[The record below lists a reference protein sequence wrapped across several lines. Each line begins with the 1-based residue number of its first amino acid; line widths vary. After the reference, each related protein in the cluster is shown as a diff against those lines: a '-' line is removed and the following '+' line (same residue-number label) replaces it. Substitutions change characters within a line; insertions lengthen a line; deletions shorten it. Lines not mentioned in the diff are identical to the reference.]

1 MARGPMQLH
10 WLKAGPVHI
19 VDLKY
24 SLLIQIVEQNMIL
37 KKFMRNSSQTCHF
50 VRFLVLCFKSCH
62 LSLLGFQLFQIVKR
76 VSDKTMCISLV
87 KIFAENNRVFLH
99 LMLLM

>member
-19 VDLKY
+19 VDLKF

-37 KKFMRNSSQTCHF
+37 KKFMRTD
-50 VRFLVLCFKSCH
+50 
-62 LSLLGFQLFQIVKR
+62 LSFCSVLGF
-76 VSDKTMCISLV
+76 
-87 KIFAENNRVFLH
+87 VF
-99 LMLLM
+99 